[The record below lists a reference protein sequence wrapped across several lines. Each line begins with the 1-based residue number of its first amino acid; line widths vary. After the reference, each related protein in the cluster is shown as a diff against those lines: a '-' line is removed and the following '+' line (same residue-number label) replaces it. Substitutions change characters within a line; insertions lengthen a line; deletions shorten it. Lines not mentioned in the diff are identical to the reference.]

1 MLAKVAINNNGVFR
15 DFHYRSGSSDQ
26 ATIAQVF
33 VDRHYELSGLRCYPE
48 IRRFIEAGVRS
59 GRRPLIVDA
68 GANIGAASVFFA
80 FSVPGCA
87 IAAIEPDPGNHAL
100 LVRNTA
106 DLDVR
111 TFLAGVASRPGRLR
125 VTNELG
131 QFDSFRTQPASEDEA
146 GDGCVPAVTIPEIL
160 DGFGGGFFPLVAKID
175 IEGGEKDLFSD
186 NIGWAETFP
195 IVVVELHDW
204 LLPRRNI
211 AQPFLRWV
219 AAGGR
224 DFVIRGENVFAIAHW
239 IVDSHA

>member
-146 GDGCVPAVTIPEIL
+146 GDGCVPAVTLPGIL
-160 DGFGGGFFPLVAKID
+160 DEFGSGFSRWSPRSTSRAERRISFPTTSGG
-175 IEGGEKDLFSD
+175 
-186 NIGWAETFP
+186 
-195 IVVVELHDW
+195 
-204 LLPRRNI
+204 PRR
-211 AQPFLRWV
+211 FRSSSSSCTTGSCL
-219 AAGGR
+219 AGT
-224 DFVIRGENVFAIAHW
+224 
-239 IVDSHA
+239 